1 MKGRTLRKVL
11 LVAVLVPGVAL
22 ALKGTKIINGGDAL
36 YRNLN
41 NVKNVNVSEMVE
53 IRQAGMFEMIG
64 QHRLAHGLGS
74 IKAGDTVTFMWPD
87 GSIEKAVI
95 NDPGSTVGAV
105 IIAGSQM
112 TKKQVTLRCG
122 SCHTQYRQTVQTGN
136 DKGPETHAARGFPG
150 VRTAG

>member
-1 MKGRTLRKVL
+1 MKRRTLRKVL
-11 LVAVLVPGVAL
+11 LAAVLIPGAAL

-41 NVKNVNVSEMVE
+41 NVRDVNVTEMIE

-74 IKAGDTVTFMWPD
+74 IKAGETITFMWPD

-95 NDPGSTVGAV
+95 NDPRSTVGAV
-105 IIAGSQM
+105 IIAGTQM

-122 SCHTQYRQTVQTGN
+122 SCHTQFR
-136 DKGPETHAARGFPG
+136 
-150 VRTAG
+150 